1 MKKTT
6 ILKLLI
12 FVLGL
17 FVLGGSAWVMRD
29 TITTILFPE
38 PAGIST
44 PNPDKIETVTPAPAG
59 IPRQVSYLGRLK
71 EARTLMNHDYF
82 ALASNEIAE
91 ALKQKPDYIEPYL
104 ILAEIYLRSGD
115 VWKLENLILEL
126 EKRFPDSSE
135 ILVIRTRQWI
145 AARKFEEVLEM
156 MNKTETLPPELEFY
170 KAVLLALQN
179 DHDGAREILKNLQ
192 KLEVITE
199 DPIVSEAGL
208 IDPYEG
214 QRVLTSDVAV
224 KIKELSIV
232 YEEFDNLA
240 EGKNAHLFAE
250 LAKVLATHNEGSLA
264 RELADTSIKEDVSY
278 IDAWILRGYAQM
290 LLRDF
295 HLAELDLRHAYE
307 LDPLRPE
314 TQYFL
319 ALSLYEQQKLDEAA
333 LFFEKALDY
342 DFEFSA
348 EVRWKL
354 LDIFSAQQKYDQVIE
369 LYRDLLDY
377 DTESD
382 KFISAIHTAVDL
394 LKQPSVALEFST
406 ILYEQDPEDVM
417 AANVHGWA
425 LIANEKYV
433 EAGQIL
439 EAAREAEPQNPR
451 TYLNLGLLFEEQN
464 KFDEAKRYY
473 KKCYELGKENA
484 EYNSVVNLAVDKYN
498 QLIESEERPAS
509 PAAPINPPSSP

>member
-1 MKKTT
+1 
-6 ILKLLI
+6 
-12 FVLGL
+12 
-17 FVLGGSAWVMRD
+17 MRD
-29 TITTILFPE
+29 PIARIIKPH
-38 PAGIST
+38 PAGITT
-44 PNPDKIETVTPAPAG
+44 PHPDKIKKVTPTQSVG
-59 IPRQVSYLGRLK
+59 VPRQISYMGRLK
-71 EARTLMNHDYF
+71 EAQNLMNHDYF
-82 ALASNEIAE
+82 ALASNEIAQ
-91 ALKQKPDYIEPYL
+91 ALKQRPDHLEPYL

-126 EKRFPDSSE
+126 EKRFPESQE

-145 AARKFEEVLEM
+145 AARKFSEVLEI
-156 MNKTETLPPELEFY
+156 MNQRENLPPELEFY

-179 DHDGAREILKNLQ
+179 NHVAAREILKNLQ
-192 KLEVITE
+192 RLEVITQA
-199 DPIVSEAGL
+199 PIVSEVGL
-208 IDPYEG
+208 IDPYENE
-214 QRVLTSDVAV
+214 RVLTSQVAV
-224 KIKELSIV
+224 KVKELSIV
-232 YEEFDNLA
+232 YEEFEALA

-250 LAKVLATHNEGSLA
+250 LAKVLATHNEGTLA
-264 RELADTSIKEDVSY
+264 RELADTAIKEDVKY

-295 HLAELDLRHAYE
+295 HLAELDFRQAYE

-319 ALSLYEQQKLDEAA
+319 ALSLFEQKKLDDAA

-354 LDIFSAQQKYDQVIE
+354 LDIFATQQKYDQVIS
-369 LYRDLLDY
+369 LYRQLLDY
-377 DTESD
+377 DTESE

-394 LKQPSVALEFST
+394 LKQPTVALEFST
-406 ILYEQDPEDVM
+406 ILYEQDPTDIM

-425 LIANEKYV
+425 LIANKKYV

-439 EAAREAEPQNPR
+439 ETARTADPQNPR
-451 TYLNLGLLFEEQN
+451 TYLNLGLLFEEQHQ
-464 KFDEAKRYY
+464 FEAAKRYY
-473 KKCYELGKENA
+473 KKCYELGKDLV

-498 QLIESEERPAS
+498 QLIETEERPES
-509 PAAPINPPSSP
+509 LAAPLNPPSSP

>member
-1 MKKTT
+1 
-6 ILKLLI
+6 
-12 FVLGL
+12 
-17 FVLGGSAWVMRD
+17 MRD
-29 TITTILFPE
+29 AIAQMITPTQ
-38 PAGIST
+38 AGITT
-44 PNPDKIETVTPAPAG
+44 PNPNTIENVTPAKAG
-59 IPRQVSYLGRLK
+59 VPRQVSYMGRLK

-126 EKRFPDSSE
+126 EKRFPESQE

-145 AARKFEEVLEM
+145 AARKFSEVLEI
-156 MNKTETLPPELEFY
+156 MNQSDNLPPELEFY

-179 DHDGAREILKNLQ
+179 DHTGAREILKNLQ
-192 KLEVITE
+192 KLDVVTE
-199 DPIVSEAGL
+199 APIVSEDGL
-208 IDPYEG
+208 LDPYEG
-214 QRVLTSDVAV
+214 ERVLTSDVAV

-250 LAKVLATHNEGSLA
+250 MAKVLATYNEGTLA
-264 RELADTSIKEDVSY
+264 RELADTAIKEDVNY

-290 LLRDF
+290 LLRDYAR
-295 HLAELDLRHAYE
+295 AELDLRHAYE

-319 ALSLYEQQKLDEAA
+319 ALSLYEQKKLDDAA

-354 LDIFSAQQKYDQVIE
+354 LDIFSSQQKYDQVIE

-377 DTESD
+377 DTESE

-394 LKQPSVALEFST
+394 LKEPKVALEFST
-406 ILYEQDPEDVM
+406 ILYEQDPSDVM

-425 LIANEKYV
+425 LIANEKYI

-439 EAAREAEPQNPR
+439 EAARIIDPQNPR

-464 KFDEAKRYY
+464 KFEDAKRYY
-473 KKCYELGKENA
+473 KKCYELGKDNA

-498 QLIESEERPAS
+498 QLIESDQRPADL
-509 PAAPINPPSSP
+509 AAPINPPSSP

>member
-1 MKKTT
+1 MNKARMLKT
-6 ILKLLI
+6 II
-12 FVLGL
+12 FALGL
-17 FVLGGSAWVMRD
+17 FIVAGSAWVMREA
-29 TITTILFPE
+29 IAQVVSPPE
-38 PAGIST
+38 SGINIVS
-44 PNPDKIETVTPAPAG
+44 PEKLEEVKPAPTG
-59 IPRQVSYLGRLK
+59 VPRQISYMGRLK
-71 EARTLMNHDYF
+71 EARTLMSHDYYS
-82 ALASNEIAE
+82 LASNEIAQ
-91 ALKQKPDYIEPYL
+91 ALKQKPDHIEPYL

-126 EKRFPDSSE
+126 EKRFPQSQE
-135 ILVIRTRQWI
+135 IIVIRTRQWI
-145 AARKFEEVLEM
+145 AARKFSEVLEIM
-156 MNKTETLPPELEFY
+156 KTSEQLPPELEFY

-179 DHDGAREILKNLQ
+179 NHDGAREILQNLQ
-192 KLEVITE
+192 QLDVATE
-199 DPIVSEAGL
+199 TPIVSEEGL

-214 QRVLTSDVAV
+214 ERVLTQEVSL
-224 KIKELSIV
+224 KTKELSIV

-250 LAKVLATHNEGSLA
+250 LAKVLATYNEGTLA
-264 RELADTSIKEDVSY
+264 RELADTAIKEDVRY

-290 LLRDF
+290 LLRDY

-319 ALSLYEQQKLDEAA
+319 ALTLFEQKKLDEAA

-377 DTESD
+377 DTESER
-382 KFISAIHTAVDL
+382 FISAIHTAVDL

-406 ILYEQDPEDVM
+406 ILYDQDPSDVM

-439 EAAREAEPQNPR
+439 EAAQAEDPQNPR
-451 TYLNLGLLFEEQN
+451 TYLNLGLLYEQQD
-464 KFDEAKRYY
+464 KIEDAKRFY
-473 KKCYELGKENA
+473 KKCYELGKDNPN
-484 EYNSVVNLAVDKYN
+484 YTSVVNLAVDKFN
-498 QLIESEERPAS
+498 KLIEAEERPQS
-509 PAAPINPPSSP
+509 PMAPINPPNSP